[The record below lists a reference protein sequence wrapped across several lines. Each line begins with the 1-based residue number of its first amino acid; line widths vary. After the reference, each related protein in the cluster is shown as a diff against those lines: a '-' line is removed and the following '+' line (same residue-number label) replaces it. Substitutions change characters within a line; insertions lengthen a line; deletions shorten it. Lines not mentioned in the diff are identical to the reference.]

1 MIYHILHEH
10 FIIKNRID
18 NMKKILIY
26 IFILIL
32 MCFSLPIIFTAE
44 FSDRLQNTD
53 SAALTNEITEEG
65 NVSNTTEQKTE
76 STYDYAKYR
85 ILSSFTKIV
94 KKLKLFHWTSIYM
107 EWFQQK
113 CQHLLRKRLLR
124 RKLL

>member
-1 MIYHILHEH
+1 
-10 FIIKNRID
+10 
-18 NMKKILIY
+18 
-26 IFILIL
+26 

-53 SAALTNEITEEG
+53 SAALTNEITEVG
-65 NVSNTTEQKTE
+65 NVSNTTEQKQSLHMIMQNTV
-76 STYDYAKYR
+76 